1 MEKQKTSKR
10 EWVKTFAIIFLV
22 ILLILTFF
30 SNTIMNRSLPEVATQ
45 SVTSGAINAKI
56 RGTGT
61 VSANETYD
69 VTISQ
74 TRKIRSVLVKVGDQ
88 VSAGDPLF
96 MLEASESDELKQA
109 QDSLDQMV
117 LSYQKSLIEA
127 SNSSSTENREVQKLR
142 EAYNEALETYRLYS
156 TADPSQITRA
166 LEQAKV
172 ALTDLQRVS
181 DDAQEAYSEA
191 ASDRE
196 YTQAQQDMATYSAQ
210 MTSLDS
216 EIEGYES
223 QLEELRNTGETSTK
237 EIDRQIEAKQA
248 EIQDAK
254 NMLARD
260 QLIHGN
266 HYSAL
271 ERYARETAANSSEET
286 VKITMAAYAADKT
299 LLRSAIAAVDGVD
312 ADSITDEELDAL
324 STAYEVLTADKAK
337 IAQLEDEL
345 AKLQEDKRD
354 LELASDTTAA
364 QQKLQ
369 NKINEATQARAVA
382 EINYNHAERTV
393 DSWENKLERLD
404 AAAKEAKRAAEDQ
417 QALVEKYTQASSA
430 ASTLKAAEEALE
442 EKVFTVNLGDSG
454 SLDLQ
459 AAKKAIEE
467 QEKLVEELTSNAD
480 GQEVTANVSGVIS
493 AINVTAGN
501 TAGAETALATIT
513 VADRGYTVNISVT
526 NDQAKQVKIGDA
538 ANISNYYYGDLTATL
553 ENIINDPQA
562 MGKGKILVFR
572 LSGDVEAG
580 SNITLSIGQRSAN
593 YDAIVPNSALR
604 SDANGDF
611 VLVVTSKSS
620 PLGNRYVAT
629 RADVQK
635 LASDDT
641 TTAVSGL
648 AAGDFVI
655 TTSTKPIEAGEQVR
669 LVDNG

>member
-172 ALTDLQRVS
+172 TLTDLQR
-181 DDAQEAYSEA
+181 
-191 ASDRE
+191 
-196 YTQAQQDMATYSAQ
+196 AQQDADEAVSEASSDSAYAEAQ
-210 MTSLDS
+210 KNVTDLQTEASG
-216 EIEGYES
+216 IQG
-223 QLEELRNTGETSTK
+223 
-237 EIDRQIEAKQA
+237 EIDAAKGGL
-248 EIQDAK
+248 DK
-254 NMLARD
+254 NLPSTTSGVNS
-260 QLIHGN
+260 LIN
-266 HYSAL
+266 DL
-271 ERYARETAANSSEET
+271 NSSKRSLQSSLKNAQNQYKT
-286 VKITMAAYAADKT
+286 DADTPVSIPNVPDKT
-299 LLRSAIAAVDGVD
+299 NEALYKEYVSFANGYLDLCSTNVEFLKDFMRQTLEDESLVTDDYAKALQNAYILLTRYQENIDSITQQIAAVDTQIAAAETQ
-312 ADSITDEELDAL
+312 ADLLYSIDSLQNELDFVNSNLRNAE
-324 STAYEVLTADKAK
+324 SIVASWADK
-337 IAQLEDEL
+337 I
-345 AKLQEDKRD
+345 
-354 LELASDTTAA
+354 
-364 QQKLQ
+364 
-369 NKINEATQARAVA
+369 
-382 EINYNHAERTV
+382 
-393 DSWENKLERLD
+393 ERLQKD
-404 AAAKEAKRAAEDQ
+404 AKEAKRAVEDQ
-417 QALVEKYTQASSA
+417 QALVDKYTQASSA

-442 EKVFTVNLGDSG
+442 DKVFTVNLGDSG

>member
-172 ALTDLQRVS
+172 TLTDLQR
-181 DDAQEAYSEA
+181 
-191 ASDRE
+191 
-196 YTQAQQDMATYSAQ
+196 AQQDADEAVSEASSDSAYAEAQ
-210 MTSLDS
+210 KNVTDLQTEASG
-216 EIEGYES
+216 IQG
-223 QLEELRNTGETSTK
+223 
-237 EIDRQIEAKQA
+237 EIDAAKGGL
-248 EIQDAK
+248 DK
-254 NMLARD
+254 NLPSTTSGVNS
-260 QLIHGN
+260 LIN
-266 HYSAL
+266 DL
-271 ERYARETAANSSEET
+271 NSSKRSLQSSLT
-286 VKITMAAYAADKT
+286 NAQNQYKTDADTPVSIPNVPDKT
-299 LLRSAIAAVDGVD
+299 NEALYKEYVSFANGYLDLCSTNVEFLKDFMRQTLEDESLVTDDYAKALQNAYILLTRYQENIDSITQQIAAVDTQIAAAETQADLLYSID
-312 ADSITDEELDAL
+312 ALQNELDFVNSNLRNAE
-324 STAYEVLTADKAK
+324 SIVASWADK
-337 IAQLEDEL
+337 I
-345 AKLQEDKRD
+345 
-354 LELASDTTAA
+354 
-364 QQKLQ
+364 
-369 NKINEATQARAVA
+369 
-382 EINYNHAERTV
+382 
-393 DSWENKLERLD
+393 ERLQKD
-404 AAAKEAKRAAEDQ
+404 AKEAKRAVEDQ
-417 QALVEKYTQASSA
+417 QALVDKYTQASSA

-442 EKVFTVNLGDSG
+442 DKVFTVNLGNSG

>member
-45 SVTSGAINAKI
+45 SVTSGSINAKI

-61 VSANETYD
+61 VSANESYD

-172 ALTDLQRVS
+172 TLTDLQR
-181 DDAQEAYSEA
+181 
-191 ASDRE
+191 
-196 YTQAQQDMATYSAQ
+196 AQQDADEAVSEASSDSAYAEAQ
-210 MTSLDS
+210 KNVTDLQTEASG
-216 EIEGYES
+216 IQG
-223 QLEELRNTGETSTK
+223 
-237 EIDRQIEAKQA
+237 EIDTAKGGL
-248 EIQDAK
+248 DK
-254 NMLARD
+254 NLPSTTSGVNS
-260 QLIHGN
+260 LIN
-266 HYSAL
+266 DL
-271 ERYARETAANSSEET
+271 NSSKRYLQSSLT
-286 VKITMAAYAADKT
+286 NAQNQYKTDADTLVSIPNVPDKT
-299 LLRSAIAAVDGVD
+299 NEALYKEYVSFANGYLDLCSTNVEFLKDFMRQTLEDESLVTDDYAKALQNAYILLTSDQENIDSITQQIAAVDTQIAAAETQ
-312 ADSITDEELDAL
+312 ADLLYSIDSLQNELDFVNSNLRNAE
-324 STAYEVLTADKAK
+324 SIVASWADK
-337 IAQLEDEL
+337 I
-345 AKLQEDKRD
+345 
-354 LELASDTTAA
+354 
-364 QQKLQ
+364 
-369 NKINEATQARAVA
+369 
-382 EINYNHAERTV
+382 
-393 DSWENKLERLD
+393 ERLQKD
-404 AAAKEAKRAAEDQ
+404 AKEAKRAVEDQ
-417 QALVEKYTQASSA
+417 QALVDKYTQASSA

-442 EKVFTVNLGDSG
+442 DKVFTVNLGDSG

-538 ANISNYYYGDLTATL
+538 ASISNYYYGDLTATL

>member
-69 VTISQ
+69 VTIGQ

-172 ALTDLQRVS
+172 TLTDLQR
-181 DDAQEAYSEA
+181 
-191 ASDRE
+191 
-196 YTQAQQDMATYSAQ
+196 AQQDADEAVSEASSDSAYAEAQ
-210 MTSLDS
+210 KNVTDLQTEASG
-216 EIEGYES
+216 IQG
-223 QLEELRNTGETSTK
+223 
-237 EIDRQIEAKQA
+237 EIDAAKGGL
-248 EIQDAK
+248 DK
-254 NMLARD
+254 NLPSTTSGVNS
-260 QLIHGN
+260 LIN
-266 HYSAL
+266 DL
-271 ERYARETAANSSEET
+271 NSSKRSLQSSLT
-286 VKITMAAYAADKT
+286 NAQNQYKTDADTPVSIPNVPDKT
-299 LLRSAIAAVDGVD
+299 NEALYKEYVSFANGYLDLCSTNVEFLKDFMRQTLEDESLVTDDYAKALQNAYILLTSDQENIDSITQQIAAVDTQIAAAETQ
-312 ADSITDEELDAL
+312 ADLLYSIDSLQNELDFVNSNLRNAE
-324 STAYEVLTADKAK
+324 SIVASWADK
-337 IAQLEDEL
+337 I
-345 AKLQEDKRD
+345 
-354 LELASDTTAA
+354 
-364 QQKLQ
+364 
-369 NKINEATQARAVA
+369 
-382 EINYNHAERTV
+382 
-393 DSWENKLERLD
+393 ERLQKD
-404 AAAKEAKRAAEDQ
+404 AKEAKRAVEDQ
-417 QALVEKYTQASSA
+417 KALVDKYTQASSA

-442 EKVFTVNLGDSG
+442 DKVFTVNLGNSG

-611 VLVVTSKSS
+611 VLVVSSKSS

>member
-1 MEKQKTSKR
+1 M
-10 EWVKTFAIIFLV
+10 
-22 ILLILTFF
+22 
-30 SNTIMNRSLPEVATQ
+30 
-45 SVTSGAINAKI
+45 
-56 RGTGT
+56 
-61 VSANETYD
+61 
-69 VTISQ
+69 
-74 TRKIRSVLVKVGDQ
+74 
-88 VSAGDPLF
+88 
-96 MLEASESDELKQA
+96 
-109 QDSLDQMV
+109 
-117 LSYQKSLIEA
+117 
-127 SNSSSTENREVQKLR
+127 
-142 EAYNEALETYRLYS
+142 
-156 TADPSQITRA
+156 
-166 LEQAKV
+166 

>member
-45 SVTSGAINAKI
+45 SVTSGSINAKI

-172 ALTDLQRVS
+172 TLTDLQR
-181 DDAQEAYSEA
+181 
-191 ASDRE
+191 
-196 YTQAQQDMATYSAQ
+196 AQQDADEAVSEASSDSAYAEAQ
-210 MTSLDS
+210 KNVTDLQTEASG
-216 EIEGYES
+216 IQG
-223 QLEELRNTGETSTK
+223 
-237 EIDRQIEAKQA
+237 EIDTAKGGL
-248 EIQDAK
+248 DK
-254 NMLARD
+254 NLPSTTSGVNS
-260 QLIHGN
+260 LIN
-266 HYSAL
+266 DL
-271 ERYARETAANSSEET
+271 NSSKRYLQSSLT
-286 VKITMAAYAADKT
+286 NAQNQYKTDADTLVSIPNVPDKT
-299 LLRSAIAAVDGVD
+299 NEALYKEYVSFANGYLDLCSTNVEFLKDFMRQTLEDESLVTDDYAKALQNAYILLTSDQENIDSITQQIAAVDTQIAAAETQ
-312 ADSITDEELDAL
+312 ADLLYSIDSLQNELDFVNSNLRNAE
-324 STAYEVLTADKAK
+324 SIVASWADK
-337 IAQLEDEL
+337 I
-345 AKLQEDKRD
+345 
-354 LELASDTTAA
+354 
-364 QQKLQ
+364 
-369 NKINEATQARAVA
+369 
-382 EINYNHAERTV
+382 
-393 DSWENKLERLD
+393 ERLQKD
-404 AAAKEAKRAAEDQ
+404 AKEAKRAVEDQ
-417 QALVEKYTQASSA
+417 QALVDKYTQASSA

-442 EKVFTVNLGDSG
+442 DKVFTVNLGDSG

-538 ANISNYYYGDLTATL
+538 ASISNYYYGDLTATL

>member
-1 MEKQKTSKR
+1 M
-10 EWVKTFAIIFLV
+10 
-22 ILLILTFF
+22 
-30 SNTIMNRSLPEVATQ
+30 
-45 SVTSGAINAKI
+45 
-56 RGTGT
+56 
-61 VSANETYD
+61 
-69 VTISQ
+69 
-74 TRKIRSVLVKVGDQ
+74 
-88 VSAGDPLF
+88 
-96 MLEASESDELKQA
+96 
-109 QDSLDQMV
+109 
-117 LSYQKSLIEA
+117 
-127 SNSSSTENREVQKLR
+127 
-142 EAYNEALETYRLYS
+142 
-156 TADPSQITRA
+156 
-166 LEQAKV
+166 
-172 ALTDLQRVS
+172 
-181 DDAQEAYSEA
+181 
-191 ASDRE
+191 
-196 YTQAQQDMATYSAQ
+196 
-210 MTSLDS
+210 
-216 EIEGYES
+216 
-223 QLEELRNTGETSTK
+223 
-237 EIDRQIEAKQA
+237 
-248 EIQDAK
+248 
-254 NMLARD
+254 
-260 QLIHGN
+260 
-266 HYSAL
+266 
-271 ERYARETAANSSEET
+271 
-286 VKITMAAYAADKT
+286 
-299 LLRSAIAAVDGVD
+299 
-312 ADSITDEELDAL
+312 
-324 STAYEVLTADKAK
+324 
-337 IAQLEDEL
+337 
-345 AKLQEDKRD
+345 
-354 LELASDTTAA
+354 
-364 QQKLQ
+364 
-369 NKINEATQARAVA
+369 
-382 EINYNHAERTV
+382 
-393 DSWENKLERLD
+393 
-404 AAAKEAKRAAEDQ
+404 
-417 QALVEKYTQASSA
+417 
-430 ASTLKAAEEALE
+430 
-442 EKVFTVNLGDSG
+442 
-454 SLDLQ
+454 DLQ

-501 TAGAETALATIT
+501 TADAETALATIT

>member
-172 ALTDLQRVS
+172 TLTDLQR
-181 DDAQEAYSEA
+181 
-191 ASDRE
+191 
-196 YTQAQQDMATYSAQ
+196 AQQDADEAVSEASSDSAYAEAQ
-210 MTSLDS
+210 KNVTDLQTEASG
-216 EIEGYES
+216 IQG
-223 QLEELRNTGETSTK
+223 
-237 EIDRQIEAKQA
+237 EIDAAKGGL
-248 EIQDAK
+248 DK
-254 NMLARD
+254 NLPSTTSGVNS
-260 QLIHGN
+260 LIN
-266 HYSAL
+266 DL
-271 ERYARETAANSSEET
+271 NSSKRSLQSSLT
-286 VKITMAAYAADKT
+286 NAQNQYKTDADTPVSIPNVPDKT
-299 LLRSAIAAVDGVD
+299 NEALYKEYVSFANGYLDLCSTNVEFLKDFMRQTLEDESLVTDDYAKALQNAYILLTSDQENIDSITQQIAAVDTQIAAAETQ
-312 ADSITDEELDAL
+312 ADLLYSIDSLQNELDFVNSNLRNAE
-324 STAYEVLTADKAK
+324 SIVASWADK
-337 IAQLEDEL
+337 I
-345 AKLQEDKRD
+345 
-354 LELASDTTAA
+354 
-364 QQKLQ
+364 
-369 NKINEATQARAVA
+369 
-382 EINYNHAERTV
+382 
-393 DSWENKLERLD
+393 ERLQKD
-404 AAAKEAKRAAEDQ
+404 AKEAKRAVEDQ
-417 QALVEKYTQASSA
+417 QALVDKYTQASSA

-442 EKVFTVNLGDSG
+442 DKVFTVNLGDSG

-493 AINVTAGN
+493 TINVTAGN

>member
-69 VTISQ
+69 VTIGQ

-172 ALTDLQRVS
+172 TLTDLQR
-181 DDAQEAYSEA
+181 
-191 ASDRE
+191 
-196 YTQAQQDMATYSAQ
+196 AQQDADEAVSEASSDSAYAEAQ
-210 MTSLDS
+210 KNVTDLQTEASG
-216 EIEGYES
+216 IQG
-223 QLEELRNTGETSTK
+223 
-237 EIDRQIEAKQA
+237 EIDAAKGGLDKNLPSTTSGVNSLINDLNSSKRSLQSSLTN
-248 EIQDAK
+248 AK
-254 NMLARD
+254 NQYKTDADTPVSIPNVPDKTNEALYKEYVSFANGYMDLCSTNVEFLKDFMRQTLEDESLVTDDYAKALQNAYILLTRD
-260 QLIHGN
+260 QENID
-266 HYSAL
+266 S
-271 ERYARETAANSSEET
+271 
-286 VKITMAAYAADKT
+286 ITQQ
-299 LLRSAIAAVDGVD
+299 IAAVDTQIAAAETQ
-312 ADSITDEELDAL
+312 ADLLYSIDSLQNELDFVDRNLRNAE
-324 STAYEVLTADKAK
+324 SIVASWADK
-337 IAQLEDEL
+337 I
-345 AKLQEDKRD
+345 
-354 LELASDTTAA
+354 
-364 QQKLQ
+364 
-369 NKINEATQARAVA
+369 
-382 EINYNHAERTV
+382 
-393 DSWENKLERLD
+393 ERLQKD
-404 AAAKEAKRAAEDQ
+404 AKEAKRAVEDQ
-417 QALVEKYTQASSA
+417 QALVDKYTQASSA

-442 EKVFTVNLGDSG
+442 DKVFTVNLGDSG

-611 VLVVTSKSS
+611 VLVVSSKSS

>member
-45 SVTSGAINAKI
+45 SVTSGSINAKI

-172 ALTDLQRVS
+172 TLTDLQR
-181 DDAQEAYSEA
+181 
-191 ASDRE
+191 
-196 YTQAQQDMATYSAQ
+196 AQQDADEAVSEASSDSAYAEAQ
-210 MTSLDS
+210 KNVTDLQTEASG
-216 EIEGYES
+216 IQG
-223 QLEELRNTGETSTK
+223 
-237 EIDRQIEAKQA
+237 EIDTAKGGL
-248 EIQDAK
+248 DK
-254 NMLARD
+254 NLPSTTSGVNS
-260 QLIHGN
+260 LIN
-266 HYSAL
+266 DL
-271 ERYARETAANSSEET
+271 NSSKRYLQSSLT
-286 VKITMAAYAADKT
+286 NAQNQYKTDADTLVSIPNVPDKT
-299 LLRSAIAAVDGVD
+299 NEALYKEYVSFANGYLDLCSTNVEFLKDFMRQTLEDESLVTDDYAKALQNAYILLTSDQENIDSITQQIAAVDTQIAAAETQ
-312 ADSITDEELDAL
+312 ADLLYSIDSLQNELDFVNSNLRNAE
-324 STAYEVLTADKAK
+324 SIVASWADK
-337 IAQLEDEL
+337 I
-345 AKLQEDKRD
+345 
-354 LELASDTTAA
+354 
-364 QQKLQ
+364 
-369 NKINEATQARAVA
+369 
-382 EINYNHAERTV
+382 
-393 DSWENKLERLD
+393 ERLQKD
-404 AAAKEAKRAAEDQ
+404 AKEAKRAVEDQ
-417 QALVEKYTQASSA
+417 QALVDKYTQASSA

>member
-45 SVTSGAINAKI
+45 SVTSGSINAKI

-324 STAYEVLTADKAK
+324 STAYEVLTADNAK
-337 IAQLEDEL
+337 IAQLEDER

-442 EKVFTVNLGDSG
+442 EKVFTVNLGDSD

>member
-172 ALTDLQRVS
+172 TLTDLQR
-181 DDAQEAYSEA
+181 
-191 ASDRE
+191 
-196 YTQAQQDMATYSAQ
+196 AQQDADEAVSEASSDSAYAEAQ
-210 MTSLDS
+210 KNVTDLQTEASG
-216 EIEGYES
+216 IQG
-223 QLEELRNTGETSTK
+223 
-237 EIDRQIEAKQA
+237 EIDAAKGGL
-248 EIQDAK
+248 DK
-254 NMLARD
+254 NLPSTTSGVNS
-260 QLIHGN
+260 LIN
-266 HYSAL
+266 DL
-271 ERYARETAANSSEET
+271 NSSKRSLQSSLT
-286 VKITMAAYAADKT
+286 NAQNQYKTDADTPVSIPNVPDKT
-299 LLRSAIAAVDGVD
+299 NEALYKEYVSFANGYLDLCSTNVEFLKDFMRQTLEDESLVTDDYAKALQNAYILLTSDQENIDSITQQIAAVDTQIAAAETQ
-312 ADSITDEELDAL
+312 ADLLYSIDSLQNELDFVNSNLRNAE
-324 STAYEVLTADKAK
+324 SIVASWADK
-337 IAQLEDEL
+337 I
-345 AKLQEDKRD
+345 
-354 LELASDTTAA
+354 
-364 QQKLQ
+364 
-369 NKINEATQARAVA
+369 
-382 EINYNHAERTV
+382 
-393 DSWENKLERLD
+393 ERLQKD
-404 AAAKEAKRAAEDQ
+404 AKEAKRAVEDQ
-417 QALVEKYTQASSA
+417 QALVDKYTQASSA

-442 EKVFTVNLGDSG
+442 DKVFTVNLGDSG

>member
-69 VTISQ
+69 VTIGQ

-172 ALTDLQRVS
+172 TLTDLQR
-181 DDAQEAYSEA
+181 
-191 ASDRE
+191 
-196 YTQAQQDMATYSAQ
+196 AQQDADEAVSEASSDSAYAEAQ
-210 MTSLDS
+210 KNVTDLQTEASG
-216 EIEGYES
+216 IQG
-223 QLEELRNTGETSTK
+223 
-237 EIDRQIEAKQA
+237 EIDAAKGGL
-248 EIQDAK
+248 DK
-254 NMLARD
+254 NLPSTTSGVNS
-260 QLIHGN
+260 LIN
-266 HYSAL
+266 DL
-271 ERYARETAANSSEET
+271 NSSKRSLQSSLT
-286 VKITMAAYAADKT
+286 NAQNQYKTDADTPVSIPNVPDKT
-299 LLRSAIAAVDGVD
+299 NEALYKEYVSFANGYLDLCSTNVEFLKDFMRQTLEDESLVTDDYAKALQNAYILLTSDQENI
-312 ADSITDEELDAL
+312 DSITQQIAAAETQADLLYSIDSLQNELDFVNSNLRNAE
-324 STAYEVLTADKAK
+324 SIVASWADK
-337 IAQLEDEL
+337 I
-345 AKLQEDKRD
+345 
-354 LELASDTTAA
+354 
-364 QQKLQ
+364 
-369 NKINEATQARAVA
+369 
-382 EINYNHAERTV
+382 
-393 DSWENKLERLD
+393 ERLQKD
-404 AAAKEAKRAAEDQ
+404 AKEAKRAVEDQ
-417 QALVEKYTQASSA
+417 KALVDKYTQASSA

-442 EKVFTVNLGDSG
+442 DKVFTVNLGNSG

-611 VLVVTSKSS
+611 VLVVSSKSS

>member
-156 TADPSQITRA
+156 TADTSQITRA

-172 ALTDLQRVS
+172 TLTDLQR
-181 DDAQEAYSEA
+181 
-191 ASDRE
+191 
-196 YTQAQQDMATYSAQ
+196 AQQDADEAVSEASSDSAYAEAQ
-210 MTSLDS
+210 KNVTDLQTEASG
-216 EIEGYES
+216 IQG
-223 QLEELRNTGETSTK
+223 
-237 EIDRQIEAKQA
+237 EIDAAKGGLDKNLPSTTSGVNSLINDLNSSKRSLQSSLTN
-248 EIQDAK
+248 AK
-254 NMLARD
+254 NQYKTDAD
-260 QLIHGN
+260 TPVSIPN
-266 HYSAL
+266 
-271 ERYARETAANSSEET
+271 
-286 VKITMAAYAADKT
+286 VPDKT
-299 LLRSAIAAVDGVD
+299 NEALYKEYVSFANGYLDLCSTNVEFLKDFMRQTLEDESLVTDDYAKALQNAYILLTSDQENIDSITQQIAAVDTQIAAAETQ
-312 ADSITDEELDAL
+312 ADLLYSIDSLQNELDFVNSNLRNAE
-324 STAYEVLTADKAK
+324 SIVASWADK
-337 IAQLEDEL
+337 I
-345 AKLQEDKRD
+345 
-354 LELASDTTAA
+354 
-364 QQKLQ
+364 
-369 NKINEATQARAVA
+369 
-382 EINYNHAERTV
+382 
-393 DSWENKLERLD
+393 ERLQKD
-404 AAAKEAKRAAEDQ
+404 AKEAKRAVEDQ
-417 QALVEKYTQASSA
+417 QALVDKYTQASSA

-442 EKVFTVNLGDSG
+442 DKVFTVNLGNSG